1 MLPCSPSFAI
11 HQFIEQQTALAPNA
25 VAIAFQDQALTHHQI
40 TYAQLNAQANQL
52 AHYLKKLGVKSE
64 TLVGLYVERS
74 VVAIVGMLAI
84 LKAGGAY
91 VPLDPTYPRERIDLI
106 LKDSQLPVILT
117 QSQYASELSLYQSS
131 LVYLDTQWSEIELGS
146 SFNLEL
152 SIAAE
157 SLAYVIYTS
166 GSTGKPKGVMI
177 EHGSL
182 TNFVQAIR
190 REYAITSNDRLLQ
203 FASISFD
210 VAVEE
215 IFVSLF
221 QGATLVLRSQEMLRS
236 IPTFLQVCQDLELTV
251 LNLPT
256 AFWHQICVELP
267 LPQFPNTVR
276 LVVIG
281 SERALP
287 RWLGVWKDHT
297 PPQIRLINAYGPTEA
312 TVSSTVCD
320 LSGPNAVEVDD
331 QVLPIGKAIDNVQTY
346 VLDVELRPVEVGVVG
361 ELYIAGAGLARGY
374 LNHPDLTAAKFI
386 DQPYGHEENIRLY
399 KTGDLVRCR
408 PDGNLE
414 FLDRADHQEKIR
426 GFRVELSEIETILD
440 QHPNVQQSIVI
451 AREDVPGEKRLVGY
465 VVPNANASAT
475 TVDNLVAEHL
485 TQWQTIH
492 SDDYFNEVATHWDS
506 TFNISGWINSYTGQP
521 IPDAEMQEWVD
532 QTVDRILSL
541 HPQNVLEIGC
551 GTGLMLFRVAPHC
564 QTYVGTD
571 FSPTALRYVQQQLQK
586 FDLSQVSLFQRSA
599 EDLQDI
605 KPAFFDTV
613 IINSVIQY
621 FPSVD
626 YLVEV
631 LEKVL
636 QVVEPGGAIFIG
648 DVRSYSLLPAFATW
662 VELHQINDD
671 QEITELHRRIQAR
684 LQQEEELTLDPEF
697 FYALQ
702 QQHPEITQV
711 HLRVK
716 EGKSINELTQFRY
729 DVLLQVSHSNASNIS
744 TPPDPEWLDWQKQNL
759 SVSEL
764 RQRLQ
769 VTQPEVLGLRSIPN
783 RRVLAA
789 VKAVEWLS
797 RSDCPQTVAELW
809 QIVQL
814 FEKKGVD
821 PQDLWQLSQDM
832 NYTIAIHCSASK
844 DEAAPSEYGAEG
856 CYEIV
861 LRRCPVHS
869 TQSWIALPHRPISPK
884 PWQTYANNPLQ
895 GKIAQNLVPQLRSYL
910 QGKLPSYMV
919 PAALVLVDQLP
930 LTLNGK
936 INRRELPVPSSD
948 RPPLQEA
955 FVAPRTVLEQ
965 ELADLWSAVLGVT
978 GIGINDNFFELGG
991 DSLRT
996 TQLIFRIETAYQVV
1010 VALIDFFA
1018 IPTISGLVSVIHQG
1032 KTNDKA
1038 PTEWM
1043 SLAQLQAEAE
1053 LDPLIQPQSFDRLSL
1068 SKPKRI
1074 FLTGATGFIGS
1085 FLLHELLQQTQSTI
1099 YCLVRAQN
1107 FAEAHQKL
1115 RISLEQN
1122 VGKVQSY
1129 TRIVPV
1135 LGDLARPKLGLT
1147 ESQFQRLAHSIDAI
1161 YHNGASVNL
1170 LYPYLSLRD
1179 VNVIGTHE
1187 VLKLASC
1194 GQIKPIHYLSTLDVF
1209 ESVAATGIR
1218 VIYEQDDIVQGQ
1230 GLSGG
1235 YAQSKWVA
1243 EQLVTQ
1249 ATARG
1254 LPTCIYRPGLVT
1266 GHSQSGYSNTTDLV
1280 CRLVKSFIQLQQA
1293 PDLDLMVDMTP
1304 VDYASRAI
1312 VNLSLQPKSLGQAF
1326 HLVNPQPFS
1335 LNRLVSALNRA
1346 GYSIQQV
1353 PYPQWQNAL
1362 RSQPNALKPLA
1373 EVVTEMI
1380 GESQLTRLEL
1390 WLAGHQ
1396 SFDCNNSTQ
1405 GLQEKLTTC
1414 PPANQKLLDGYLAY
1428 FVQSGFLEA
1437 PEPSICP
1444 PNSCNK
1450 TRNSYA
1456 SQVD

>member
-1 MLPCSPSFAI
+1 MLPRSPSFPI
-11 HQFIEQQTALAPNA
+11 HQLIEHQVTVTPDA
-25 VAIAFQDQALTHHQI
+25 VAIAFQDQALTYHQI
-40 TYAQLNAQANQL
+40 TYAQLNTQANQL
-52 AHYLKKLGVKSE
+52 AHYLKKLGVKAE

-74 VVAIVGMLAI
+74 PIAIIGMLAI

-91 VPLDPTYPRERIDLI
+91 VPLDPTYPRERIALM
-106 LKDSQLPVILT
+106 LEDSQLSVILT
-117 QSQYASELSLYQSS
+117 QSRYASELSFYQ
-131 LVYLDTQWSEIELGS
+131 LRLIYLDTDWSEIELES
-146 SFNLEL
+146 PFNLGL
-152 SIAAE
+152 STVAKD
-157 SLAYVIYTS
+157 LAYVIYTS

-182 TNFVQAIR
+182 TNFVQAIGQ
-190 REYAITSNDRLLQ
+190 EYDIMPSDKLLQ

-215 IFVSLF
+215 IFVSLV

-236 IPTFLQVCQDLELTV
+236 ISTFLQACQELELTV

-267 LPQFPNTVR
+267 LSCFPETVR

-281 SERALP
+281 SERASP
-287 RWLGVWKDHT
+287 RWLNAWREYA

-320 LSGPNAVEVDD
+320 LSGPNAVEVGDR
-331 QVLPIGKAIDNVQTY
+331 VLPIGKAIDNVQTY
-346 VLDVELRPVEVGVVG
+346 VLDAELQPVEVGVTG

-374 LNHPDLTAAKFI
+374 LDRPDLTAAKFI
-386 DQPYGHEENIRLY
+386 DLPLGCEGRIRLY

-414 FLDRADHQEKIR
+414 FLDRTDHQEKIR
-426 GFRVELSEIETILD
+426 GFRIELSEIETVLD
-440 QHPNVQQSIVI
+440 QHPDVQQSIVI
-451 AREDVPGEKRLVGY
+451 AREDIPGEKRLVGY
-465 VVPNANASAT
+465 VVPNANTSTAAIL
-475 TVDNLVAEHL
+475 DNLVVEHL

-506 TFNISGWINSYTGQP
+506 TFNISGWVNSYTGQP
-521 IPDAEMQEWVD
+521 IPDEEMREWVD

-551 GTGLMLFRVAPHC
+551 GTGLMLFRIAPYC

-571 FSPTALRYVQQQLQK
+571 FSPTALRYVQQQIPK
-586 FDLSQVSLFQRSA
+586 FDLSHVSLLQCSA
-599 EDLQDI
+599 DDLQGV
-605 KPAFFDTV
+605 KPSFFDTV

-631 LEKVL
+631 VEKVL

-648 DVRSYSLLPAFATW
+648 DVRSYSLLPAFATG
-662 VELHQINDD
+662 VELHQIKDD
-671 QEITELHRRIQAR
+671 QEISELRRRIQAR

-702 QQHPEITQV
+702 HHYPEITQV
-711 HLRVK
+711 HVRVK
-716 EGKSINELTQFRY
+716 EGRFVNELTQFRY
-729 DVLLQVSHSNASNIS
+729 DVLLQIAPSVVPKMNNS
-744 TPPDPEWLDWQKQNL
+744 PEPEWLNWQKQNL
-759 SVSEL
+759 SLSQL
-764 RQRLQ
+764 KQRLQ
-769 VTQPEVLGLRSIPN
+769 TTQPEALGVRAIPN
-783 RRVLAA
+783 YRVLAS
-789 VKAVEWLS
+789 VKTVEWLS
-797 RSDCPQTVAELW
+797 RSDCPQSIAELR
-809 QIVQL
+809 QVIQA
-814 FEKKGVD
+814 FETNGVD
-821 PQDLWQLSQDM
+821 PQDLWQLSQEL
-832 NYTIAIHCSASK
+832 NYAIAIHCSSTPK
-844 DEAAPSEYGAEG
+844 DEVAPPEYSAES
-856 CYEIV
+856 CYEVV
-861 LRRCPVHS
+861 LYRCSDNPTHP
-869 TQSWIALPHRPISPK
+869 WIPLPPQPISSK

-895 GKIAQNLVPQLRSYL
+895 GKIVQNLVPQLRSYL

-919 PAALVLVDQLP
+919 PAVLMLVEQLP

-948 RPPLQEA
+948 RPPLEEA

-965 ELADLWSAVLGVT
+965 ELASLWSTVLGVT

-1018 IPTISGLVSVIHQG
+1018 IPTISGLASIIHQG
-1032 KTNDKA
+1032 KNNDA
-1038 PTEWM
+1038 SPTDWM
-1043 SLAQLQAEAE
+1043 SLSQLQVEAE
-1053 LDPLIQPQSFDRLSL
+1053 LDPLIQPQSFDRTSV
-1068 SKPKRI
+1068 SQPRRI
-1074 FLTGATGFIGS
+1074 FLTGATGFVGS
-1085 FLLHELLQQTQSTI
+1085 FLLHELLQQTQATI

-1107 FAEAHQKL
+1107 FAEAYQKL
-1115 RISLEQN
+1115 QTSLEQN
-1122 VGKVQSY
+1122 IGKKTEFY

-1135 LGDLARPKLGLT
+1135 VGDLAKPRLGLT
-1147 ESQFQRLAHSIDAI
+1147 ESQFQSLANSMDAI
-1161 YHNGASVNL
+1161 YHSGASVNL
-1170 LYPYLSLRD
+1170 LYPYPSLRD

-1187 VLKLASC
+1187 ILKLASC
-1194 GQIKPIHYLSTLDVF
+1194 GQTKPLHYLSTLDVF

-1218 VIYEQDDIVQGQ
+1218 VIYEQDAITQGQ

-1235 YAQSKWVA
+1235 YAQSKWIA

-1249 ATARG
+1249 AAARG
-1254 LPTCIYRPGLVT
+1254 LPICIYRPGLVT
-1266 GHSQSGYSNTTDLV
+1266 GHSQSGYSNTEDLV

-1304 VDYASRAI
+1304 VDYASQAI
-1312 VNLSLQPKSLGQAF
+1312 VHLSLQPKSLGQAF
-1326 HLVNPQPFS
+1326 HLVNPQPFP
-1335 LNRLVSALNRA
+1335 LNQLVTALNKV
-1346 GYSIQQV
+1346 GYLIQQV
-1353 PYPQWQNAL
+1353 PYPQWQDAL
-1362 RSQPNALKPLA
+1362 RLEPNALKPLV
-1373 EVVTEMI
+1373 EVVTERI
-1380 GESQLTRLEL
+1380 CNSQLTRLEL
-1390 WLAGHQ
+1390 WLAGNQ
-1396 SFDCNNSTQ
+1396 SFDCYNSTQ
-1405 GLQEKLTTC
+1405 GLQEERIVC

-1437 PEPSICP
+1437 PKPSYLP
-1444 PNSCNK
+1444 S
-1450 TRNSYA
+1450 
-1456 SQVD
+1456 

>member
-1 MLPCSPSFAI
+1 MLPCSPSFSI
-11 HQFIEQQTALAPNA
+11 HQLIEQQAAVTPNA

-40 TYAQLNAQANQL
+40 TYAQLNMQANQL
-52 AHYLKKLGVKSE
+52 AHYLQKLGVKSE
-64 TLVGLYVERS
+64 TLVGLYVEKS
-74 VVAIVGMLAI
+74 AVTIVGMLAI

-91 VPLDPTYPRERIDLI
+91 VPLDPTYPRERIALM
-106 LKDSQLPVILT
+106 LEDSQLPVILT
-117 QSQYASELSLYQSS
+117 QSQYASELSFHQAS
-131 LVYLDTQWSEIELGS
+131 LVYLDNQWSEIELES

-152 SIAAE
+152 SITAE
-157 SLAYVIYTS
+157 NLAYVIYTS

-182 TNFVQAIR
+182 TNFVQAIGQ
-190 REYAITSNDRLLQ
+190 EYAVTSNDRLLQ

-210 VAVEE
+210 VAIEE
-215 IFVSLF
+215 IFVSLVR
-221 QGATLVLRSQEMLRS
+221 GATLVLRSQEMLRS
-236 IPTFLQVCQDLELTV
+236 IPAFLQACQDLELTV

-267 LPQFPNTVR
+267 LLQFPDTVR

-287 RWLGVWKDHT
+287 RWLSVWRDYV
-297 PPQIRLINAYGPTEA
+297 PSQVRLINAYGPTEA

-320 LSGPNAVEVDD
+320 LSGPDAVAVGDR
-331 QVLPIGKAIDNVQTY
+331 VLPIGKAIDNVQTY
-346 VLDVELRPVEVGVVG
+346 VLDAELRPVEAGVTG

-374 LNHPDLTAAKFI
+374 LNRPDLTAAKFI
-386 DQPYGHEENIRLY
+386 DHPSHEGKLRLY

-414 FLDRADHQEKIR
+414 FLDRTDHQEKIR
-426 GFRVELSEIETILD
+426 GFRIELSEIETILD
-440 QHPNVQQSIVI
+440 QHPDVQQSIVV

-465 VVPNANASAT
+465 VVPNANAMTSSAA

-506 TFNISGWINSYTGQP
+506 TFNISGWVNSYTGQQ
-521 IPDAEMQEWVD
+521 IPDEEMREWVD

-541 HPQNVLEIGC
+541 HPQQVLEIGC
-551 GTGLMLFRVAPHC
+551 GTGLMLFRVAPYC

-571 FSPTALRYVQQQLQK
+571 FSPTALRYVQQQIPK
-586 FDLSQVSLFQRSA
+586 FDLPQVSLLQRSA
-599 EDLQDI
+599 EDLQGI
-605 KPAFFDTV
+605 KPNFFDTV

-636 QVVEPGGAIFIG
+636 QVVEPGGSIFIG

-671 QEITELHRRIQAR
+671 QEITELHRRIQTR
-684 LQQEEELTLDPEF
+684 LQQEEELTLEPEF
-697 FYALQ
+697 FHALQ
-702 QQHPEITQV
+702 HRYPEITQV
-711 HLRVK
+711 HVRVK
-716 EGKSINELTQFRY
+716 EGKFINELTQFRY
-729 DVLLQVSHSNASNIS
+729 DVLLQVAPITVSSVN
-744 TPPDPEWLDWQKQNL
+744 TPPEPEWLDWQKQKL
-759 SVSEL
+759 SMSEL
-764 RQRLQ
+764 KQRLQ
-769 VTQPEVLGLRSIPN
+769 VTQPEVLGIRSIPN
-783 RRVLAA
+783 GRVLAA

-797 RSDCPQTVAELW
+797 RSDCPPTIAELR
-809 QIVQL
+809 QIVQP
-814 FEKKGVD
+814 FEKEGID

-832 NYTIAIHCSASK
+832 NYTIAIHCSVSK
-844 DEAAPSEYGAEG
+844 DEVGLSEYSAEG
-856 CYEIV
+856 CYEIM
-861 LRRCPVHS
+861 LRPINS
-869 TQSWIALPHRPISPK
+869 SQSWIALPPQPIFPR

-936 INRRELPVPSSD
+936 INRRELPVPSTD

-955 FVAPRTVLEQ
+955 FVAPRTALEK
-965 ELADLWSAVLGVT
+965 ELADLWSTVLGVT

-1018 IPTISGLVSVIHQG
+1018 IPTISGLASVIHQG

-1043 SLAQLQAEAE
+1043 SLAQLQVEAA
-1053 LDPLIQPQSFDRLSL
+1053 LDPLIQPQSCDRSSL
-1068 SKPKRI
+1068 AKPKRI

-1085 FLLHELLQQTQSTI
+1085 FLLYELLQQTQATI

-1122 VGKVQSY
+1122 VGKKVESY

-1135 LGDLARPKLGLT
+1135 LGDLARPRLGLT

-1161 YHNGASVNL
+1161 YHSGASVNL
-1170 LYPYLSLRD
+1170 LYPYSSLRD
-1179 VNVIGTHE
+1179 VNVVGTHE

-1218 VIYEQDDIVQGQ
+1218 VIYEEDDIAQGQ

-1249 ATARG
+1249 AAARG
-1254 LPTCIYRPGLVT
+1254 LPVCIYRPGLVT

-1312 VNLSLQPKSLGQAF
+1312 VNLSLQPQSLGQAF
-1326 HLVNPQPFS
+1326 HLVNPQPFP

-1346 GYSIQQV
+1346 GYSIQPV
-1353 PYPQWQNAL
+1353 PYPQWQDAL
-1362 RSQPNALKPLA
+1362 RLEPSDLKPLV

-1380 GESQLTRLEL
+1380 GDSQLTRLEL
-1390 WLAGHQ
+1390 WLAGNQ
-1396 SFDCNNSTQ
+1396 SFDCNNSTH
-1405 GLQEKLTTC
+1405 GLHEELTTC
-1414 PPANQKLLDGYLAY
+1414 PPANQKLLDRYLAY

-1437 PEPSICP
+1437 PEPSYLP
-1444 PNSCNK
+1444 S
-1450 TRNSYA
+1450 
-1456 SQVD
+1456 